1 MCRHEGSLAVYGAGA
16 PPLLPT
22 RSMAHGGAP
31 PPRPLCHPL
40 RSQPR
45 QNVGPEH
52 RLRTTQCTGSRRGR
66 IAFVPRGVPTEPTE
80 TVVRRVAPDPKL
92 LLLAS
97 GWRARAKE
105 ILLRAET
112 MKDADARQEM
122 REVAASYERLA
133 QRVKQLSADADK
145 A

>member
-1 MCRHEGSLAVYGAGA
+1 VNLYHPLGDQSLNDLGDDVAWNKRVSNVTRA
-16 PPLLPT
+16 LPT
-22 RSMAHGGAP
+22 DGSG
-31 PPRPLCHPL
+31 
-40 RSQPR
+40 
-45 QNVGPEH
+45 
-52 RLRTTQCTGSRRGR
+52 TTQCTGSRRGR

>member
-1 MCRHEGSLAVYGAGA
+1 VTRA
-16 PPLLPT
+16 LPT
-22 RSMAHGGAP
+22 DGSG
-31 PPRPLCHPL
+31 
-40 RSQPR
+40 
-45 QNVGPEH
+45 
-52 RLRTTQCTGSRRGR
+52 TTQCTGSRRGR